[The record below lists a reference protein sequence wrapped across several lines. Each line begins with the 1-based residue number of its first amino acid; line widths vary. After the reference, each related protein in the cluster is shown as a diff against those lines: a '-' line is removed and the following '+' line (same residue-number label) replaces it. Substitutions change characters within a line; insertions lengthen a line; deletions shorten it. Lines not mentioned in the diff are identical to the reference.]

1 MVGFCSYHQLSRWG
15 INSPPG
21 VVKELQGGQV
31 NLKKS
36 SRVDTFCI
44 RKNHLLHIGKFCSL
58 IINLHILNMS
68 QSVVNGYNYMVTRI
82 SLYKYLIL

>member
-1 MVGFCSYHQLSRWG
+1 MVHARNILDVIVSRWG

-31 NLKKS
+31 NLKKNC
-36 SRVDTFCI
+36 RGDTFCI

-68 QSVVNGYNYMVTRI
+68 QSVVNGYNYG
-82 SLYKYLIL
+82 YKDFTI